1 MVVRKIVTYF
11 ASPKRKKRLNNI
23 IKYISIMT
31 ELFEV
36 KTLEE
41 MPKALNFLIKKVDN
55 LQETVNT
62 LRHKQQ
68 ASESP
73 RWMNIDELCAYHPS
87 HPKKQT
93 VYEWVSKKTIP
104 YHKMTKG
111 LMFLQSEI
119 DEWLKR
125 GAQKSEEEL
134 LQEAKAFVLSK
145 KGKEV

>member
-1 MVVRKIVTYF
+1 MCDIY
-11 ASPKRKKRLNNI
+11 
-23 IKYISIMT
+23 
-31 ELFEV
+31 EV

-41 MPKALNFLIKKVDN
+41 MPKALSYLINKVET
-55 LQETVNT
+55 LQQEVNT
-62 LRHKQQ
+62 LRNKQQ
-68 ASESP
+68 VSESP

-119 DEWLKR
+119 DEWLKS
-125 GAQKSEEEL
+125 GARKTEEDL
-134 LQEAKAFVLSK
+134 MREAQAFINSK
-145 KGKEV
+145 KSLCV

>member
-1 MVVRKIVTYF
+1 
-11 ASPKRKKRLNNI
+11 
-23 IKYISIMT
+23 MT

-73 RWMNIDELCAYHPS
+73 R
-87 HPKKQT
+87 
-93 VYEWVSKKTIP
+93 
-104 YHKMTKG
+104 
-111 LMFLQSEI
+111 
-119 DEWLKR
+119 
-125 GAQKSEEEL
+125 
-134 LQEAKAFVLSK
+134 
-145 KGKEV
+145 

>member
-1 MVVRKIVTYF
+1 
-11 ASPKRKKRLNNI
+11 
-23 IKYISIMT
+23 MT
-31 ELFEV
+31 ETFQV
-36 KTLEE
+36 KSLEE
-41 MPKALNFLIKKVDN
+41 MPRALTYLIEKVDS
-55 LQETVNT
+55 LQETVNN
-62 LRHKQQ
+62 LRKKER

-119 DEWLKR
+119 DEWLKK
-125 GAQKSEEEL
+125 GAQKSEKKKKKKE
-134 LQEAKAFVLSK
+134 KKIIISK

>member
-1 MVVRKIVTYF
+1 MC
-11 ASPKRKKRLNNI
+11 NI
-23 IKYISIMT
+23 YEI
-31 ELFEV
+31 

-41 MPKALNFLIKKVDN
+41 VPKALSILIYKVETLLQDVNNLRKK
-55 LQETVNT
+55 E
-62 LRHKQQ
+62 R

-93 VYEWVSKKTIP
+93 VYEWVSKKSIP
-104 YHKMTKG
+104 YHKMTKE

-125 GAQKSEEEL
+125 GAKKSEDDL
-134 LQEAKAFVLSK
+134 MREAREFVLSK

>member
-1 MVVRKIVTYF
+1 
-11 ASPKRKKRLNNI
+11 
-23 IKYISIMT
+23 MT
-31 ELFEV
+31 ETFQV
-36 KTLEE
+36 KSLEE
-41 MPKALNFLIKKVDN
+41 MPRALTYLIEKVDS

-68 ASESP
+68 ASELP

-111 LMFLQSEI
+111 LMFLHSEI
-119 DEWLKR
+119 DEWLKK
-125 GAQKSEEEL
+125 GAQKSEEDL
-134 LQEAKAFVLSK
+134 MREAREFVLSK

>member
-1 MVVRKIVTYF
+1 
-11 ASPKRKKRLNNI
+11 
-23 IKYISIMT
+23 MT
-31 ELFEV
+31 ETFQV
-36 KTLEE
+36 KSLEE
-41 MPKALNFLIKKVDN
+41 MPRALTYLIEKVYS

>member
-1 MVVRKIVTYF
+1 MAVRKIVTYF
-11 ASPKRKKRLNNI
+11 ALPFNEKGIKFNSKKY
-23 IKYISIMT
+23 KYMIET
-31 ELFEV
+31 FQV
-36 KTLEE
+36 KSLEE
-41 MPKALNFLIKKVDN
+41 MPRALTYLIEKVDS
-55 LQETVNT
+55 LQETVNN
-62 LRHKQQ
+62 LRKKER

-119 DEWLKR
+119 DEWLKK
-125 GAQKSEEEL
+125 GAQKSEEDL
-134 LQEAKAFVLSK
+134 MREAREFVLSK

>member
-1 MVVRKIVTYF
+1 MAVREIVTYF
-11 ASPKRKKRLNNI
+11 VSPKRKKRLNNI

-119 DEWLKR
+119 DEWLKS
-125 GAQKSEEEL
+125 GAQKSEEDL
-134 LQEAKAFVLSK
+134 LREAKEFVSSK
-145 KGKEV
+145 KGKDI

>member
-1 MVVRKIVTYF
+1 
-11 ASPKRKKRLNNI
+11 
-23 IKYISIMT
+23 MT
-31 ELFEV
+31 EFFEV
-36 KTLEE
+36 KSLEE

-93 VYEWVSKKTIP
+93 VYEWVSKK
-104 YHKMTKG
+104 
-111 LMFLQSEI
+111 EI